1 MDNNYGNDYSNN
13 NGEEK
18 RKVGRP
24 EKINP
29 EMMEMLKRT
38 YSGTRAN
45 KRHLQN
51 HYYQIFSVGP
61 ILRYNAEFPI
71 DNFKFLYE
79 NDVYFKQTIFTEL
92 GRTAQMLGE
101 IFTEEEA
108 EKYIIDLA
116 IEICALAKKEKLT
129 SRFVERLIREDREE
143 LRNKIKTNRME

>member
-1 MDNNYGNDYSNN
+1 MDNNYGNDYSNID
-13 NGEEK
+13 GEEK

-29 EMMEMLKRT
+29 EMMKMLKRT
-38 YSGTRAN
+38 YSNTRAN

-101 IFTEEEA
+101 IFTE
-108 EKYIIDLA
+108 IDLA

-129 SRFVERLIREDREE
+129 SRVVEKLIRKDRED
-143 LRNKIKTNRME
+143 LKNKIKANNME